1 MAESEAVQ
9 QQNQRDN
16 PGGAPPA
23 RVSSSDAEH
32 LVVKRSL
39 RARLAS
45 KPHIWFLLPALIAYG
60 LLFVYPT
67 IWAFKLSLFDWRGGS
82 DIGSLNSLLS
92 PAGVWHLITDWSGVP
107 GLWGFVGLA
116 NFTELLHS
124 PRFWNASLN
133 SAKLFLFIFLFQ
145 NTVSLAL
152 ALLLN
157 RRSRM
162 THVYR
167 AIIFLPVIM
176 SAVATGIIWV
186 MMLDPLIGAV
196 NPFLRDIGLAGLQH
210 EWQAD
215 PKYAL
220 LTVMIV
226 QAWQANGMAVV
237 LYLAGLQNVP
247 EDLINAARVD
257 GANRW
262 RVFRDVTFP
271 LLAPAFTI
279 VTVMSFILIFRAFD
293 LPYVLG
299 GAQGAPDGHTLVIGV
314 LIYGDAFGVSGF
326 NAMSRMSYAIAEG
339 LTLFIFLAGVS
350 GLLLKAL
357 GRREEAVQS

>member
-1 MAESEAVQ
+1 MAESEAVSPQ
-9 QQNQRDN
+9 QRET
-16 PGGAPPA
+16 PA
-23 RVSSSDAEH
+23 NVDQYVA
-32 LVVKRSL
+32 KKSL
-39 RARLAS
+39 KARLAS

-67 IWAFKLSLFDWRGGS
+67 IWAFKLSLFNWRGGT
-82 DIGSLNSLLS
+82 DIGSLNSLFSLS
-92 PAGVWHLITDWSGVP
+92 GVWHLITDWSGVE
-107 GLWGFVGLA
+107 GVWGFVGLD
-116 NFTELLHS
+116 NFSELLRS
-124 PRFWNASLN
+124 PRFRNAALN
-133 SAKLFLFIFLFQ
+133 SAKLFLFIFIFQ
-145 NTVSLAL
+145 NTISLGL
-152 ALLLN
+152 AILLN
-157 RRSRM
+157 RKSRM

-196 NPFLRDIGLAGLQH
+196 NPMLRDIGLASLQR

-215 PKYAL
+215 PRYAL
-220 LTVMIV
+220 LTVMVV

-247 EDLINAARVD
+247 DDLLDAARVD
-257 GANRW
+257 GASRW

-326 NAMSRMSYAIAEG
+326 NSMPRMSYAIAEG

-350 GLLLKAL
+350 GLLIKAL